1 MYPPSKHF
9 YFSTLFTTLPHDKLK
24 TRLKETIH
32 KAFSHRNDGSK
43 CVVLGY
49 NSTYI
54 LNKIQKGKTCYSGEQ
69 VNSMLEFLVD
79 NIVVSFGGALFQQVV
94 GIPMGTNRAP
104 LLADLYLCSYQS
116 EFLHN
121 VVKYKKI
128 HEARAFFL
136 LFFLLLSMNQRS
148 KKFTCF
154 CNGIYQNSMYC
165 NRLIISFFF
174 LLHHNIVYSKSP
186 VYTNLNG
193 PGVNIK
199 GPCFT

>member
-94 GIPMGTNRAP
+94 GIPMGTNRVP

-136 LFFLLLSMNQRS
+136 LFFSFVVYEP
-148 KKFTCF
+148 KIKE
-154 CNGIYQNSMYC
+154 IY
-165 NRLIISFFF
+165 LF
-174 LLHHNIVYSKSP
+174 L
-186 VYTNLNG
+186 
-193 PGVNIK
+193 
-199 GPCFT
+199 